1 MDALRFESEGND
13 AGSGSNASST
23 VGNEFVPRPEQPPIR
38 PMDERHEL
46 VDTRVKD
53 VLRTKGTLHE
63 DTDVLSAEPTT
74 TVYDCIDRM
83 AEHDFG
89 SILVMD
95 GDDIAGIFT
104 ERDYM
109 RNLAL
114 EGRRSK
120 ETEVQVVMT
129 GDVVTVNPE
138 TQLEKCLD
146 LMTEIECR
154 HLPVVDEDGDLT
166 DIISMRDC
174 AQQISEAAKSE
185 ALQLR
190 NFVSGRYP
198 V

>member
-1 MDALRFESEGND
+1 MDTRE
-13 AGSGSNASST
+13 
-23 VGNEFVPRPEQPPIR
+23 
-38 PMDERHEL
+38 EL

-53 VLRTKGTLHE
+53 VLRTKGTLTE
-63 DTDVLSAEPTT
+63 DTDVLSAAPTT

-83 AEHDFG
+83 ADHDFG

-95 GDDIAGIFT
+95 EDDIAGIFT

-109 RNLAL
+109 RNLVL
-114 EGRRSK
+114 EGRRSE
-120 ETEVQVVMT
+120 ETEVQKVMT
-129 GDVVTVNPE
+129 HDVVTVTPE

-154 HLPVVDEDGDLT
+154 HLPVVDKDDELT

-174 AQQISEAAKSE
+174 AKQISEAAKSE

-190 NFVSGRYP
+190 NFITGQYP
-198 V
+198 M

>member
-1 MDALRFESEGND
+1 
-13 AGSGSNASST
+13 
-23 VGNEFVPRPEQPPIR
+23 
-38 PMDERHEL
+38 MDERHEL

-63 DTDVLSAEPTT
+63 DTDVLSAGPTT

-83 AEHDFG
+83 AARDFG

-109 RNLAL
+109 RNLVL

-129 GDVVTVNPE
+129 DDVVTVNPE

-154 HLPVVDEDGDLT
+154 HLPVVDADGDLT

>member
-1 MDALRFESEGND
+1 MDTR
-13 AGSGSNASST
+13 
-23 VGNEFVPRPEQPPIR
+23 EQ
-38 PMDERHEL
+38 L

-53 VLRTKGTLHE
+53 VLRTKGTLAE
-63 DTDVLSAEPTT
+63 ETEVLSAAPATQ
-74 TVYDCIDRM
+74 VYDCIDRM
-83 AEHDFG
+83 AAHDFG

-95 GDDIAGIFT
+95 GETIAGIFT

-114 EGRRSK
+114 EGRDSK
-120 ETEVQVVMT
+120 ETEVQEVMT
-129 GDVVTVNPE
+129 HDVVTVTPD

-154 HLPVVDEDGDLT
+154 HLPVVDEDGALT

-185 ALQLR
+185 AFQLR
-190 NFVSGRYP
+190 NFISGTYP